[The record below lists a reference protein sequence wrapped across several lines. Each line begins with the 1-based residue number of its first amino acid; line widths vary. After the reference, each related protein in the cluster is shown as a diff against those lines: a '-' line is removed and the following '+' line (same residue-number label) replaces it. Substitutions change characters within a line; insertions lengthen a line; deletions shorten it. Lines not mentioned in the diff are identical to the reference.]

1 MEQSRIVKREP
12 STAGDYEISEDIAR
26 IDWNQV
32 HEWLAS
38 SYWTPGIS
46 LERVRRG
53 GENSALVLGAYKNGE
68 QAGYLRVISDKTR
81 FAYLCDVWVDEK
93 HRGKGLARR
102 MVQMALEHP
111 DFATVNWLLATLDAH
126 GVYQKLGFTPL
137 QNPERWMSKGKFC
150 TGA

>member
-1 MEQSRIVKREP
+1 MEESRIVKREP
-12 STAGDYEISEDIAR
+12 STTRDYEISEDIAR
-26 IDWNQV
+26 IDWKRV

-68 QAGYLRVISDKTR
+68 QAGYLRVVSDKTR
-81 FAYLCDVWVDEK
+81 FAYLCDVWVEEK
-93 HRGKGLARR
+93 NRGKGLARR
-102 MVQMALEHP
+102 MVQVALGHP

-126 GVYQKLGFTPL
+126 GVYAKLGFAPL
-137 QNPERWMSKGKFC
+137 SNPERWMSKGKFC